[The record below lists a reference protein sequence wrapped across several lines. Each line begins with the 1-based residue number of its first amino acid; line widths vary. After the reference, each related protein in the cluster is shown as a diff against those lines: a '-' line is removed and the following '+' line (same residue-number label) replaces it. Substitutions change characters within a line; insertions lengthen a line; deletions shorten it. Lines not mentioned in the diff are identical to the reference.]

1 MFQLHYIFLLD
12 TYSPSIFLFKYFIN
26 LLPNSVKM
34 QFQKQNV
41 QYRGKSTKS
50 KEIYDSLRRSLH
62 LFDCFGAWILHI
74 LGIS

>member
-1 MFQLHYIFLLD
+1 
-12 TYSPSIFLFKYFIN
+12 
-26 LLPNSVKM
+26 M